1 MLCGMWDHPGSGIEP
16 VSPTLAGGFLTTEP
30 PGKPNSQDFKLSHL
44 LVHCTDEAVALHL
57 GWVRQAVQSHRAG
70 LVSPI
75 SNLRCFL
82 SRSPLWLSGDPQQC
96 FACISMGVFYNR
108 LPPLQAAEEYLLLTT
123 THRWPEGAD
132 SAFPEVRRVV
142 AGASSVSTQER
153 FLGASRLAGATESA
167 GLCHKGYLPVWVSPG
182 TPRGVKLSSIPMAA
196 LPQIQHQRS

>member
-1 MLCGMWDHPGSGIEP
+1 MAVLGAPEHRFNSCGAWALLCGMWDHPGSGIEP

-82 SRSPLWLSGDPQQC
+82 SRSPLWLSGEIHSSALRVSVWEFSTTDCRPC
-96 FACISMGVFYNR
+96 KLLRSICS
-108 LPPLQAAEEYLLLTT
+108 LPPLT
-123 THRWPEGAD
+123 G
-132 SAFPEVRRVV
+132 
-142 AGASSVSTQER
+142 
-153 FLGASRLAGATESA
+153 
-167 GLCHKGYLPVWVSPG
+167 GLKEQTV
-182 TPRGVKLSSIPMAA
+182 LS
-196 LPQIQHQRS
+196 QR